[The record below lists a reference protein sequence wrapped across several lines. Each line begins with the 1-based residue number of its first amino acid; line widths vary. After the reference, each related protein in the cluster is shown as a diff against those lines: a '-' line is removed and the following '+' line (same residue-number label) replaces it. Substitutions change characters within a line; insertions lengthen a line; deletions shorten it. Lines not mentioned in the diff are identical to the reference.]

1 MRGLQYETKSLL
13 NMRILTLSLVL
24 LTCLIATLPS
34 NAQNTNP
41 FALRVQGGYALNGNS
56 SRNGGI
62 GNISGAYFFRPS
74 LGISAGLSYAFFD
87 NGVFEPEEDNH
98 AATTSL
104 ESGLLFN
111 VLNFGLFKIELGVG
125 ANVQFWNFSYRT
137 PPNVTLILDNDIRI
151 EPGQRVEF
159 DEVQVGLGASAG
171 FIFTPTEKLELGLW
185 ASHQNGLN
193 NYNISSLRA
202 GMGFKF

>member
-1 MRGLQYETKSLL
+1 MRTF
-13 NMRILTLSLVL
+13 TLSLAL
-24 LTCLIATLPS
+24 LTFLIAALPS
-34 NAQNTNP
+34 IAQNTNP

-56 SRNGGI
+56 NRNGGI
-62 GNISGAYFFRPS
+62 GNISGAYFFRPA
-74 LGISAGLSYAFFD
+74 LGVGAGLSYAFFD
-87 NGVFEPEEDNH
+87 NVFFEPEEDNY
-98 AATTSL
+98 AAATSL
-104 ESGLLFN
+104 ESGLVFN
-111 VLNFGLFKIELGVG
+111 VLNSGLFKIELGVG

-202 GMGFKF
+202 GVGFKF